1 MPAAKIFETF
11 KLLKSVNLSEWVN
24 LHVIVFRLHEK
35 QLRQSSSADSTVLGR
50 KASGRCSYWSG
61 SSHPYE
67 LTAAPYRPKLVW
79 PWVQRR
85 NLRAQISGAHLCLLG
100 SALRAT
106 GEDPLL
112 RETGLVVLTVH
123 QMAQFFPSALA
134 GRWRTDVLPP
144 YSLLVN
150 ATSFPSS
157 WAVFVDSSSQSPL
170 AVTGRVFLTLH
181 CIRRILWESSV
192 NRCEGDSSLSFRRIY
207 AFDGEKQRHEI

>member
-50 KASGRCSYWSG
+50 KASGRCSYWSS

-100 SALRAT
+100 VCAAR
-106 GEDPLL
+106 
-112 RETGLVVLTVH
+112 H
-123 QMAQFFPSALA
+123 
-134 GRWRTDVLPP
+134 RWRPLTERDRPRRSDCTPDGSVFPIGSGRKMA
-144 YSLLVN
+144 YRRSSTLLF
-150 ATSFPSS
+150 AREC
-157 WAVFVDSSSQSPL
+157 D
-170 AVTGRVFLTLH
+170 
-181 CIRRILWESSV
+181 
-192 NRCEGDSSLSFRRIY
+192 
-207 AFDGEKQRHEI
+207 